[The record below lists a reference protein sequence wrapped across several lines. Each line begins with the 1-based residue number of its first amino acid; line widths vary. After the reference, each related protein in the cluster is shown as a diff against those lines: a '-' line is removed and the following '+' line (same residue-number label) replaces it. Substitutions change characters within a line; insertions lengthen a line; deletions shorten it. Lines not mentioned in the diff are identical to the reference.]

1 MLPWLVVRELT
12 SPVEAILNQVD
23 WLVICSIPGD
33 RDIREIQVAE
43 SNSRIRRNSNKSLSK
58 KLVMEQFA
66 LEVWNT
72 LVREFS
78 DLASVADIT
87 AIVLRLLVAA
97 ILGGVMGYEREHH
110 GKSAGVRT
118 HMLVALGSAMFI
130 LIPLQAGGVDAD
142 LTRIQQGLIAGVGF
156 LGAGSIIK
164 GRDEGD
170 VKGLTTAASIWLTA
184 AIGMAAG
191 MGREA
196 SAVLCTLLA
205 LIIMA
210 LLPRFVRPSNSEK
223 AEQQINT

>member
-223 AEQQINT
+223 AEPQSNT